1 MKNLYH
7 LKRSLGLGLAAMLLA
22 GCLGCPREH
31 EEAMVAALPRLTSA
45 VQGAALYSMPPVPD
59 DQLAA
64 TVLKARPDLAQIFQG
79 YPILVRR
86 DGTDV
91 VVLVCSPDGTHA
103 LYEDTS
109 HTPDKVDFL
118 WCEQKPAHPA
128 QFTLAPLQPAVTPM
142 KEKP

>member
-1 MKNLYH
+1 
-7 LKRSLGLGLAAMLLA
+7 
-22 GCLGCPREH
+22 
-31 EEAMVAALPRLTSA
+31 MVAALPRLTTA

-59 DQLAA
+59 NQLAA
-64 TVLKARPDLAQIFQG
+64 MALKARPDLARIFQG

-86 DGTDV
+86 DGTNV

-109 HTPDKVDFL
+109 RTPDKVDTL

-128 QFTLAPLQPAVTPM
+128 QFTPAPPQPTTTPM